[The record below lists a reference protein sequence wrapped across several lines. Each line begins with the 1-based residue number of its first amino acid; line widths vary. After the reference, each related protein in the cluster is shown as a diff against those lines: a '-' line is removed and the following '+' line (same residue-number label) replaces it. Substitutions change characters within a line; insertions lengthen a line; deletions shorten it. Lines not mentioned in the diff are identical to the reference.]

1 MEEPAAKGKL
11 EADKGISQPEPEYE
25 HVSENQHLE
34 ASIIQNQDT
43 PSLISSPDPLPSSA
57 AESKDNLNTPN
68 LKDDATDR

>member
-1 MEEPAAKGKL
+1 MEEPVAKGKL
-11 EADKGISQPEPEYE
+11 EADKGFSQPEPEYE
-25 HVSENQHLE
+25 DISDDQHLK

-43 PSLISSPDPLPSSA
+43 PSLTSSPDPLSSSS